1 MEVRQRSV
9 PETLNG
15 VLQVPTPSAVEEVEV
30 LLSPKV
36 VEEAKLEGAVVW
48 SKYVTGEAGMV
59 KTDKKEEGVTEDL
72 VVEKKEPTCVPWSKY
87 V

>member
-1 MEVRQRSV
+1 MVGKIR
-9 PETLNG
+9 TND
-15 VLQVPTPSAVEEVEV
+15 VLQVPTPSTVEEVDDLV
-30 LLSPKV
+30 SPKV
-36 VEEAKLEGAVVW
+36 VEEAKMEDVVVW

-59 KTDKKEEGVTEDL
+59 KTNKKKEEQVTEDV

>member
-1 MEVRQRSV
+1 M
-9 PETLNG
+9 
-15 VLQVPTPSAVEEVEV
+15 PTPSAVEEVDDLV
-30 LLSPKV
+30 SPKV
-36 VEEAKLEGAVVW
+36 VEEAKMEDVVVW

-59 KTDKKEEGVTEDL
+59 KTDKKEEEQVTEDV

>member
-1 MEVRQRSV
+1 M
-9 PETLNG
+9 
-15 VLQVPTPSAVEEVEV
+15 PTPSAVEEVDDLV
-30 LLSPKV
+30 SPKV
-36 VEEAKLEGAVVW
+36 VEEAKMEDVVVW

-59 KTDKKEEGVTEDL
+59 KTDRKEEEQVTEDV